1 MIMNKYFIP
10 AVSIFCAT
18 LLSTPPRA
26 NAATDGETSVI
37 LGAEY
42 SSGDYGTSSKTKI
55 WYFPVTLRYETDVNA
70 ASITASYLS
79 VEGRG
84 DVVVSG
90 GGGGGGMG
98 MGSQTVTRTSTLTGT
113 RTDSGFGDVILAGSH
128 KLSGTASSRIDITG
142 KIKFGTADE
151 TNNLGT
157 GENDYAVQL
166 DFEKDDNINSNSVFG
181 SAGYKIFGDPPG
193 TDYKNVFYGS
203 IGFSHKLDAARTAGL
218 TFDAQQAAL
227 SGGSGQSELTLFLN
241 NKLDKKTRLT
251 GYVVKG
257 FANGSPDW
265 GLGVTLKLS
274 Q

>member
-1 MIMNKYFIP
+1 MLMNKYSIQ
-10 AVSIFCAT
+10 AVAIFCAT
-18 LLSTPPRA
+18 LLSAAPRA

-42 SSGDYGTSSKTKI
+42 TSGDYGTSSKTKI

-70 ASITASYLS
+70 VSIGVSYLS

-90 GGGGGGMG
+90 GGMG
-98 MGSQTVTRTSTLTGT
+98 MGSQTVKRTSTLNGT
-113 RTDSGFGDVILAGSH
+113 RTDSGFGDVVLTGSH
-128 KLSGTASSRIDITG
+128 KLSGTASSRIDLTG

-151 TNNLGT
+151 TDNLGT

-166 DFEKDDNINSNSVFG
+166 DFEKDYNVNSVFG
-181 SAGYKIFGDPPG
+181 SAGYKILGDPPG

-203 IGFSHKLDAARTAGL
+203 IGFSHKLDAARAAGL
-218 TFDAQQAAL
+218 ALDAQQAAL
-227 SGGSGQSELTLFLN
+227 SGGSGLSEITLFLN

-251 GYVVKG
+251 GYVLKG

-265 GLGVTLKLS
+265 GLGVTLRLT

>member
-1 MIMNKYFIP
+1 MIRNKYLMQ
-10 AVSIFCAT
+10 AVSMFSAT
-18 LLSTPPRA
+18 LLSVPYVA
-26 NAATDGETSVI
+26 SAATEGETSVI

-42 SSGDYGTSSKTKI
+42 TSGDYGTSSKTKI

-70 ASITASYLS
+70 ASISVSYLS

-90 GGGGGGMG
+90 GGMG
-98 MGSQTVTRTSTLTGT
+98 MGSQTVKRNSTLNGT
-113 RTDSGFGDVILAGSH
+113 RTDSGFGDVILTGSH
-128 KLSGTASSRIDITG
+128 KLSGTASSRIDLTG
-142 KIKFGTADE
+142 KIKLGTADE
-151 TNNLGT
+151 TDNLGT

-166 DFEKDDNINSNSVFG
+166 DFEQNYNSNSIFG

-203 IGFSHKLDAARTAGL
+203 IGFSHKLDAARAAGL
-218 TFDAQQAAL
+218 VFDAQQAAL
-227 SGGSGQSELTLFLN
+227 SGSSGLSELTLFLS

-251 GYVVKG
+251 GYVLKG
-257 FANGSPDW
+257 FSNGSPDW
-265 GLGVTLKLS
+265 GLGVTLELI

>member
-1 MIMNKYFIP
+1 MIANKYVMP
-10 AVSIFCAT
+10 AISMLCAT
-18 LLSTPPRA
+18 LLPVPHRA
-26 NAATDGETSVI
+26 SAATDGETSII

-42 SSGDYGTSSKTKI
+42 TSGDYGTSSKTKI

-70 ASITASYLS
+70 ASIGVSYLR

-90 GGGGGGMG
+90 GGMG
-98 MGSQTVTRTSTLTGT
+98 MGSQTVKRTSRLNGT
-113 RTDSGFGDVILAGSH
+113 RTDSGLGDVILTGSH
-128 KLSGTASSRIDITG
+128 KLSGTASSRIDLTG

-151 TNNLGT
+151 TDNLGT

-166 DFEKDDNINSNSVFG
+166 DLEKDYNINSVFG
-181 SAGYKIFGDPPG
+181 SAGYKILGDPPG

-203 IGFSHKLDAARTAGL
+203 IGFSHKLDAARAAGL
-218 TFDAQQAAL
+218 AFDAQQAAL
-227 SGGSGQSELTLFLN
+227 SGGSGLSEITLFLN

-251 GYVVKG
+251 GYVLKG

-265 GLGVTLKLS
+265 GLGVTLKMS

>member
-1 MIMNKYFIP
+1 MIVNKYLMPVVFML
-10 AVSIFCAT
+10 CAT
-18 LLSTPPRA
+18 LLPVPHQAS
-26 NAATDGETSVI
+26 AATDGETSII

-42 SSGDYGTSSKTKI
+42 TSGDYGTSSKTKI
-55 WYFPVTLRYETDVNA
+55 WYFPVTLRYETDANA
-70 ASITASYLS
+70 ASVTVSYLS

-84 DVVVSG
+84 DVVVTG
-90 GGGGGGMG
+90 GDMG
-98 MGSQTVTRTSTLTGT
+98 MGSHAVQRTSTLNGT
-113 RTDSGFGDVILAGSH
+113 RTDSGFGDVILTGSH
-128 KLSGTASSRIDITG
+128 KLSGTASSRIDLTG
-142 KIKFGTADE
+142 KIKLGTADE
-151 TNNLGT
+151 TDNLGT

-166 DFEKDDNINSNSVFG
+166 DFEQNYNSNSMFG

-203 IGFSHKLDAARTAGL
+203 IGFSHKLDAARSAGL

-227 SGGSGQSELTLFLN
+227 SGGSGQSEITLFLN

-257 FANGSPDW
+257 LANGSPDW
-265 GLGVTLKLS
+265 GLGVTLKLI